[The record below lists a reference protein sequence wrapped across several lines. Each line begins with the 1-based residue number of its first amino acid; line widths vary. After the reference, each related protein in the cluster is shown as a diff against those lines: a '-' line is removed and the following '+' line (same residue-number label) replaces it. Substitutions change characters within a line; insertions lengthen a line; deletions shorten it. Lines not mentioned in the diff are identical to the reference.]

1 MFTSVKMHILMAKE
15 VQAIVGQIR
24 SELKSVRAGHMLRF
38 AALLSIHLESLA
50 DFQEG
55 LGPLLFGF
63 SGGFWEKLLPTSFS
77 QKLESKICFGL

>member
-1 MFTSVKMHILMAKE
+1 MNECTCPA
-15 VQAIVGQIR
+15 AIVPI
-24 SELKSVRAGHMLRF
+24 EVHTV
-38 AALLSIHLESLA
+38 I
-50 DFQEG
+50 D